1 MEAEVLGQEIKK
13 FSAQYCRKS
22 VQPISVRRNCNST
35 DLKKFLTLRI
45 LLTKLRLFL
54 DALSEIMTSRGP
66 QETFAWT
73 GLLISAILFARYKS
87 SYMMAH

>member
-1 MEAEVLGQEIKK
+1 MKAEGLGQKIK
-13 FSAQYCRKS
+13 FCRTS

-66 QETFAWT
+66 
-73 GLLISAILFARYKS
+73 
-87 SYMMAH
+87 H